1 MQVTINPEKCEI
13 SVLNNGKGIP
23 IEMHKKEKMYVPE
36 LIFGNLL
43 TSDNYDDNRKKVT
56 GGRNGFGAKLCN
68 IFSNKFTVETVDS
81 SQNLKFKQT
90 WRFVR
95 WKIVCILQSPMLR
108 RIHSYC
114 SKNMTKKTK
123 PKITA
128 CKDKDYTKVT
138 FVPDLEKFGM
148 FRLDSDVVSLFQ
160 KRVYDMAGVTHHSV
174 KVCFFAWRCTT
185 G

>member
-81 SQNLKFKQT
+81 SQKLKFKQT
-90 WRFVR
+90 WRFVLL
-95 WKIVCILQSPMLR
+95 KIACLLQ
-108 RIHSYC
+108 
-114 SKNMTKKTK
+114 
-123 PKITA
+123 
-128 CKDKDYTKVT
+128 
-138 FVPDLEKFGM
+138 
-148 FRLDSDVVSLFQ
+148 
-160 KRVYDMAGVTHHSV
+160 
-174 KVCFFAWRCTT
+174 
-185 G
+185 